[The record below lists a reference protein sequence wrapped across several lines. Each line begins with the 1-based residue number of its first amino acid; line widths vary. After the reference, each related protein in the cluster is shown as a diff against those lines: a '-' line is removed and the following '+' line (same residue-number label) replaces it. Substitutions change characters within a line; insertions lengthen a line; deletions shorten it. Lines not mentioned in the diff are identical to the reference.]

1 MIGNIFKQSL
11 QSVSNHRSSYY
22 ITKMEVN
29 YNSRQNVHKLYV
41 SHNSGYITLSQFL
54 RLGNLAYFYDNIS
67 FFRNRKSWKRSGLD
81 LIKVPTYPI
90 SFSFSNAISNEA
102 VIMTHYLILFQ
113 RKIRELIRK
122 RKYREIFLLQ
132 GSLFRNNIDLPR
144 DIVRTI
150 YTYL

>member
-11 QSVSNHRSSYY
+11 QSISNHRSSYY
-22 ITKMEVN
+22 ITKMEVK
-29 YNSRQNVHKLYV
+29 YNSRHNVHKLYF

-54 RLGNLAYFYDNIS
+54 RLGNLEYFYNNIS
-67 FFRNRKSWKRSGLD
+67 FFRNINSWKRSGLD
-81 LIKVPTYPI
+81 LIKVPNYPI
-90 SFSFSNAISNEA
+90 SFSFSNAISNESI
-102 VIMTHYLILFQ
+102 IMTRYIILFQ

-132 GSLFRNNIDLPR
+132 VSLLHQNIVLPI
-144 DIVRTI
+144 DIFRTI